1 MNYYRSQK
9 GSLQIARLN
18 SNSLRK
24 ARGGSVINI
33 TKHGQEDVS
42 SRPMTGTSA
51 DAAPYWAEARHALGR
66 ADPILGNLIRA
77 AGGSVLRPR
86 NDPFFSLSRS
96 IVAQQIS
103 VHAAEAVWQKLIAH
117 VGAMTPGAVAS
128 QTEDALHG
136 CGLSRPK
143 ARYLLSL
150 AEHFTEGALDQES
163 WHRMDD
169 DAVIERLVQMKGIGR
184 WTAEMFLIF
193 HLLRPDV
200 LPVADIGIQKAIA
213 SHFNDGCRE
222 KKKHLDAEGDGYDDG
237 QHAEGKV
244 GVRRVPFE
252 LRRRSWRLERIRA
265 HRPRPVSTVPAGH
278 FIMGPIS
285 SIC

>member
-1 MNYYRSQK
+1 M
-9 GSLQIARLN
+9 
-18 SNSLRK
+18 
-24 ARGGSVINI
+24 
-33 TKHGQEDVS
+33 S

-77 AGGSVLRPR
+77 AGGSVLRSR

-150 AEHFTEGALDQES
+150 AEHFTEGALDQEWRCCTARS
-163 WHRMDD
+163 KSLTFLC
-169 DAVIERLVQMKGIGR
+169 RLQSHPAQYVSGIPS
-184 WTAEMFLIF
+184 AAI
-193 HLLRPDV
+193 LLSISHPIRCSTRCLANVRVRISGPM
-200 LPVADIGIQKAIA
+200 IA
-213 SHFNDGCRE
+213 
-222 KKKHLDAEGDGYDDG
+222 L
-237 QHAEGKV
+237 
-244 GVRRVPFE
+244 
-252 LRRRSWRLERIRA
+252 
-265 HRPRPVSTVPAGH
+265 
-278 FIMGPIS
+278 
-285 SIC
+285 

>member
-1 MNYYRSQK
+1 
-9 GSLQIARLN
+9 
-18 SNSLRK
+18 
-24 ARGGSVINI
+24 
-33 TKHGQEDVS
+33 
-42 SRPMTGTSA
+42 
-51 DAAPYWAEARHALGR
+51 
-66 ADPILGNLIRA
+66 
-77 AGGSVLRPR
+77 
-86 NDPFFSLSRS
+86 
-96 IVAQQIS
+96 
-103 VHAAEAVWQKLIAH
+103 
-117 VGAMTPGAVAS
+117 MTPGAVAS

-213 SHFNDGCRE
+213 QVPMRWLQSRS
-222 KKKHLDAEGDGYDDG
+222 LGDHGG
-237 QHAEGKV
+237 LSLRGIS
-244 GVRRVPFE
+244 GVALTLYPSNTSNPAIGFRVSPAAQ
-252 LRRRSWRLERIRA
+252 SI
-265 HRPRPVSTVPAGH
+265 RPRPVPKLSPFEIAHKSAT
-278 FIMGPIS
+278 
-285 SIC
+285 